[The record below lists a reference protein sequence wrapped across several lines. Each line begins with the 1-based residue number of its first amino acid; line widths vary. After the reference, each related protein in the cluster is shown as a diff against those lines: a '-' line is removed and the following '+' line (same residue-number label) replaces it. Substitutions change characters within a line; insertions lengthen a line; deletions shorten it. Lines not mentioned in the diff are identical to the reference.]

1 MKEKDNRNKNQINFE
16 NDEIERLYL
25 IFIKF

>member
-16 NDEIERLYL
+16 NDEVERLYL

>member
-16 NDEIERLYL
+16 NDEVECLYL

>member
-16 NDEIERLYL
+16 NYEVECLYL
-25 IFIKF
+25 ISIKF

>member
-16 NDEIERLYL
+16 NDEIEGLYL
-25 IFIKF
+25 IFIEF